1 MSFCARCRQPPEG
14 HVNGNCPD
22 GGGSFTWTV
31 NPDLL
36 EFFKECERDK
46 VPEGELAMRW
56 IKRVLAKEAN
66 ERKPK

>member
-1 MSFCARCRQPPEG
+1 M
-14 HVNGNCPD
+14 NGNCPD